1 MQYYNQ
7 PNISLVVHQLHA
19 TYEDQDQAKII
30 SIPPPHQTSHQKM
43 STTSSQSLSSAL
55 IVISANIEGLP
66 AVKASMLS
74 DLCKE
79 QHCHCLCLQ
88 ETQR

>member
-1 MQYYNQ
+1 MLVAISAINQ
-7 PNISLVVHQLHA
+7 VLVKTRARLFQFLLHI
-19 TYEDQDQAKII
+19 K
-30 SIPPPHQTSHQKM
+30 TSHQKM

-55 IVISANIEGLP
+55 TVISANIEGLT

-79 QHCHCLCLQ
+79 QHCHCLYLQ
-88 ETQR
+88 IKSHG